1 MKLMPLDIQFFA
13 TSGSTDV
20 SVANYITLRFSWTA
34 GTQNV
39 ANNYTPVNWKL
50 ELISS
55 NSSAKISS
63 TAAKDYSVTVDGK
76 TWSGT
81 NTVGLSGGAKKTL
94 ASGSKNIYHGS
105 DGTKSF
111 SYSFSQEIAITY
123 SGASIGTKTGS
134 GSGTLNTIP
143 RGSVLGSISAFTIGN
158 AITIP
163 ITKYSS
169 SFTDTL
175 TISVG
180 GTVVKTVS
188 SITNNASVSFT
199 TAELTTIYSKLPT
212 ATSGTFTF
220 KLTTKSGSTT
230 IGTSTK
236 TVKGTIPSTIK
247 PTISS
252 VSLVEGTSGL
262 ATTFGAYI
270 QNKSTI
276 SGTVTATAGSGSS
289 IESYKIVINGATY
302 TSRTFKTGVL
312 KTSGSNSYSVTVTDK
327 RGRTT
332 STSGTFSVTAYASPT
347 ISKFSVV
354 RSNAD
359 GTENDEGAYAKVN
372 ATATITSLSS
382 KNTKTFTL
390 QYKLKTATSWTTSET
405 YTAGYT
411 YTVTNKIIAN
421 MSVDEAYDFRIV
433 ATDYFG
439 AATSKIISLS
449 TAYTILDIKADGT
462 GIAFGKVSKV
472 SKVFDVGFDETY
484 LSNNT
489 YLGGQENDDSEK
501 NLFFTNT
508 GNGLNKHNVKLYG
521 GNGNSITSV
530 GLYDVNKDLPIFQY
544 FDGDEYRLKFG
555 DNIVLRWG
563 QYDVEATLQEVKAN
577 NSGRIHYKNGLLIQW
592 GTVSITTTAN
602 TPTSLTVTYPVSYDY
617 VPSVKVSCATSVIGT
632 QVLGFTHGND
642 TSTSTDIFVT
652 RTNAAATT
660 LRWLALG
667 FKEV

>member
-13 TSGSTDV
+13 TSGSKDV
-20 SVANYITLRFSWTA
+20 SVANYITLRFSWST

-55 NSSAKISS
+55 NSTARISS
-63 TAAKDYSVTVDGK
+63 TAAKDYSVTVDGQ

-81 NTVGLSGGAKKTL
+81 NTVGLSGGTTKTL
-94 ASGSKNIYHGS
+94 ASGSKNIYHNS

-123 SGASIGTKTGS
+123 SGASIGTKSGS

-199 TAELTTIYSKLPT
+199 SSELTTIYSKLPT

-220 KLTTKSGSTT
+220 VLTTKSGSTT

-236 TVKGTIPSTIK
+236 TVKGTIPDSIK

-262 ATTFGAYI
+262 AATFGAYI

-276 SGTVTATAGSGSS
+276 SGTVNATAGSGSS
-289 IESYKIVINGATY
+289 IDGYKIVINGATY
-302 TSRTFKTGVL
+302 TSNTFKTGVL

-327 RGRTT
+327 RGRST
-332 STSGTFSVTAYASPT
+332 STSGTFNVTAYASPT
-347 ISKFSVV
+347 ISNFSVV
-354 RSNAD
+354 RSDAN
-359 GTENDEGAYAKVN
+359 GTTNDEGAYAKVS

-382 KNTKTFTL
+382 KNTKSFIL
-390 QYKLKTATSWTTSET
+390 QYKLKSATAWTTIET
-405 YTAGYT
+405 YTGGYT
-411 YTVTNKIIAN
+411 YTVTNKIISN
-421 MSVDEAYDFRIV
+421 ISVDNPYDFRIV

-439 AATSKIISLS
+439 SINSKIISLS
-449 TAYTILDIKADGT
+449 TAYTILDIKANGK
-462 GIAFGKVSKV
+462 GLALGKVSTDDNTL
-472 SKVFDVGFDETY
+472 DVGFLETF
-484 LSNNT
+484 LGKNAFMGGKKRNN
-489 YLGGQENDDSEK
+489 DEK
-501 NLFFTNT
+501 NFYFQTTDDAQNPS
-508 GNGLNKHNVKLYG
+508 NCKVYG
-521 GNGNSITSV
+521 GNGDSPTGIGMWDMANERQIYSYYPAKKDFTFGADLNLYKGTKPMISELVRTS
-530 GLYDVNKDLPIFQY
+530 
-544 FDGDEYRLKFG
+544 
-555 DNIVLRWG
+555 G
-563 QYDVEATLQEVKAN
+563 QNTGTY
-577 NSGRIHYKNGLLIQW
+577 HYSNGLLIQF
-592 GTVSITTTAN
+592 GSVSITPTAAN
-602 TPTSLTVTYPVSYDY
+602 TPTLLTVTYPVSYTNRPNLFVTPQTSIPEIISVAIGQGSTNY
-617 VPSVKVSCATSVIGT
+617 VDFGIY
-632 QVLGFTHGND
+632 L
-642 TSTSTDIFVT
+642 T
-652 RTNAAATT
+652 RTNTNATT
-660 LRWLALG
+660 IHWMSIGYKAP
-667 FKEV
+667 